1 VRATAAR
8 ESFRVRKLAGWFA
21 LCLLTTCAITFGINS
36 AHAAGDQA
44 APPADWNSLDAEA
57 LGYFRQYLRF
67 DTTNP
72 PDNTA
77 QAVAY
82 LKQILD
88 REGIE
93 TETFESKP
101 GAVTLLARLPGPP
114 GKKPMLL
121 LSHSDVV
128 PAVASDWLHPPFA
141 GDLDDGFVWGRGAID
156 NKAHGIMA
164 VMTLIA
170 LKRGGVPLRRGVELM
185 INPGEE
191 AGGAD
196 GAQWMVKEHWDAIT
210 PAFAVNEGGFAT
222 EDPFGSRSVVFPV
235 AVAEKRVMWLRLTAY
250 GHSGH
255 GSIPIANNPT
265 QMLVNALARL
275 LKRQPHIRIVPLMSE
290 ALADFSSREKFPY
303 SFELAHLDWPFMLG
317 FAMHGP
323 LKPDFIRA
331 LLRDTIVPTMLDGSL
346 NINVIPSAA
355 TAGLDCRLLP
365 GTDPNAFLARIRR
378 RLHDH
383 NISIELIQKP
393 GQAPPS
399 PASGPAW
406 DAIKAVAATDFPDA
420 LVVPWMMA
428 GGTDSR
434 FLREHGV
441 PTYGFVPVVLQ
452 RSEIERIHGVDER
465 LSVEN
470 LNLGIKATY
479 DLAIELCGPQH

>member
-1 VRATAAR
+1 M
-8 ESFRVRKLAGWFA
+8 RKLAGCFA
-21 LCLLTTCAITFGINS
+21 LCALTTCAIALAVNS
-36 AHAAGDQA
+36 ARAAEEQA
-44 APPADWNSLDAEA
+44 APQPDWKSLDAEA

-93 TETFESKP
+93 TQTFESKP

-114 GKKPMLL
+114 GTKPLLL

-128 PAVASDWLHPPFA
+128 PAVARDWMHPPFA
-141 GDLDDGFVWGRGAID
+141 ADLDDGFVWGRGAID

-164 VMTLIA
+164 LMTLVA
-170 LKRGGVPLRRGVELM
+170 LKRGKVPLRRGVEMM

-191 AGGAD
+191 TGGAD
-196 GAQWMVKEHWDAIT
+196 GAQWMVKEHWDVFD

-222 EDPFGSRSVVFPV
+222 LDPFGSGKTVFPV
-235 AVAEKRVMWLRLTAY
+235 GVAEKRVMWLRLTAY

-255 GSIPIANNPT
+255 GSIPIPDNPT
-265 QMLVNALARL
+265 QILITALAHVV
-275 LKRQPHIRIVPLMSE
+275 KHQPPLRVIPLMAH
-290 ALADFSSREKFPY
+290 ALAEFSSLEKFPY
-303 SFELAHLDWPFMLG
+303 SFELAHPNWPFMLDL
-317 FAMHGP
+317 AMRRP
-323 LKPDFIRA
+323 RKTDFLLA
-331 LLRDTIVPTMLDGSL
+331 LLRDTIVPTTLDGSPQ
-346 NINVIPSAA
+346 INVIPSSA

-365 GTDPNAFLARIRR
+365 GTDANAFLAGIRS

-383 NISIELIQKP
+383 RISIAFIQKP
-393 GQAPPS
+393 ENAPPS

-406 DAIKAVAATDFPDA
+406 DAINTVAAKDFGGA
-420 LVVPWMMA
+420 LVVPWLMS

-434 FLREHGV
+434 FLRERGV
-441 PTYGFVPVVLQ
+441 PAYGFVPFVLLH
-452 RSEIERIHGVDER
+452 SEIKRIHGVDER
-465 LSVEN
+465 LSVDN
-470 LNLGIKATY
+470 LSLGIKATY
-479 DLAIELCGPQH
+479 DLTMKLCGPEH

>member
-1 VRATAAR
+1 M
-8 ESFRVRKLAGWFA
+8 RKLGGWIA
-21 LCLLTTCAITFGINS
+21 LGFLTTCAIALGVNS
-36 AHAAGDQA
+36 AHAAGVQA
-44 APPADWNSLDAEA
+44 APQTDWNSLDAEA

-67 DTTNP
+67 DTTDP

-93 TETFESKP
+93 TQTFESRP

-114 GKKPMLL
+114 GTKPLLL

-128 PAVASDWLHPPFA
+128 PAVASDWMHPPFA
-141 GDLDDGFVWGRGAID
+141 ADLDDDFVWGRGAID

-164 VMTLIA
+164 LMTLLA
-170 LKRGGVPLRRGVELM
+170 LKRGGMPLRRGVEMM

-191 AGGAD
+191 AGGTD
-196 GAQWMVKEHWDAIT
+196 GAQWMVKEHWDAFD

-222 EDPFGSRSVVFPV
+222 PDPFGSASAVFPV

-255 GSIPIANNPT
+255 GAIPIPDNPT
-265 QMLVNALARL
+265 QILVTALARVV
-275 LKRQPHIRIVPLMSE
+275 KRQPPVRVIPLMSQ
-290 ALADFSSREKFPY
+290 ALDDISPLEKFPL
-303 SFELAHLDWPFMLG
+303 SFELAHLDWPFMLH
-317 FAMHGP
+317 FALDWP
-323 LKPDFIRA
+323 RKTDVLLA
-331 LLRDTIVPTMLDGSL
+331 LLRDTIVPTTLSGSL
-346 NINVIPSAA
+346 QINVIPSSA

-365 GTDPNAFLARIRR
+365 ATDPNAFLDKIKR

-383 NISIELIQKP
+383 RISIEFLQKP
-393 GQAPPS
+393 DNAPPS
-399 PASGPAW
+399 PQSGPAW
-406 DAIKAVAATDFPDA
+406 EAIKAVAAKDFGGAPA
-420 LVVPWMMA
+420 IPWLMS

-434 FLREHGV
+434 FLRERGV
-441 PTYGFVPVVLQ
+441 PAYGFVPVVLPH
-452 RSEIERIHGVDER
+452 SEVKRIHGVDER
-465 LSVEN
+465 LSVDN

-479 DLAIELCGPQH
+479 DLAIKLCGPKH

>member
-1 VRATAAR
+1 M
-8 ESFRVRKLAGWFA
+8 RKPPGWIA
-21 LCLLTTCAITFGINS
+21 LCALTACAI
-36 AHAAGDQA
+36 ALAAGSARAAAVQA
-44 APPADWNSLDAEA
+44 APQTDWKSLDAEA

-67 DTTNP
+67 DTTDP

-93 TETFESKP
+93 TQTFEGKP

-114 GKKPMLL
+114 GKKPLLL

-128 PAVASDWLHPPFA
+128 PAVASDWMHPPFA
-141 GDLDDGFVWGRGAID
+141 ADLGDGFVWGRGAID

-164 VMTLIA
+164 LMTLLA
-170 LKRGGVPLRRGVELM
+170 LKRARVPLRRGVEMM

-196 GAQWMVKEHWDAIT
+196 GAQWMVKEHWDAFD

-222 EDPFGSRSVVFPV
+222 EDPFGSRSAVIPV
-235 AVAEKRVMWLRLTAY
+235 GVAEKRVMWLRLTAY

-255 GSIPIANNPT
+255 GAIPIADNPT
-265 QMLVNALARL
+265 QMLVSAVARL
-275 LKRQPHIRIVPLMSE
+275 VKRQPRLRVVPLMSK
-290 ALADFSSREKFPY
+290 ALADISSLEKFPL
-303 SFELAHLDWPFMLG
+303 SFELAHVDWPFMLDV
-317 FAMHGP
+317 ALHGP
-323 LKPDFIRA
+323 LRSDDMLA
-331 LLRDTIVPTMLDGSL
+331 LLRDTIVPTMLEGSL
-346 NINVIPSAA
+346 KINVIPSSA

-365 GTDPNAFLARIRR
+365 GTDPNAFLARIKD
-378 RLHDH
+378 RLNDH
-383 NISIELIQKP
+383 KISIAFIQKP
-393 GQAPPS
+393 ESAPPS

-406 DAIKAVAATDFPDA
+406 NAIKAVAAKDFDGA
-420 LVVPWMMA
+420 LVLPWLMP

-434 FLREHGV
+434 FLRERGV
-441 PTYGFVPVVLQ
+441 PAYGFVPVVLPH
-452 RSEIERIHGVDER
+452 SEIKRVHGVDER
-465 LSVEN
+465 LSVDN

-479 DLAIELCGPQH
+479 DLAMDLCGPEH